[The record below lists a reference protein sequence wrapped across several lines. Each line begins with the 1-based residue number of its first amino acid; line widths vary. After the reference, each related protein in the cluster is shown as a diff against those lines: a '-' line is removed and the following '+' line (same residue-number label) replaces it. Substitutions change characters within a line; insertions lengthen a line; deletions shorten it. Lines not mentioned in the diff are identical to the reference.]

1 MAAILN
7 GNFSPTQLSK
17 LFQSFQ
23 NSLATGQPINLAQVF
38 ATNTK
43 PKTYNMNIADI
54 ETLTNARLA
63 KNGMKLIDYTDNK
76 GEPYQYDY
84 KVVKGEDIPNFKKQ
98 FCYFRGGWAG
108 ECLCGLSKDPQ
119 RPALICAEINDID
132 SDFMSEG
139 NLQASSTYI
148 KHPLSFHLFQ
158 NGDLQ
163 NFDMGYACGVPVEI
177 LTTEDEINAW
187 FDKFDAIY
195 PRLQAQNT
203 MVAEVYK
210 NVKELGKPYKDI
222 MKTYQKRTNEYKEAR
237 KNYEEMILNQIKRI
251 TAVDQINNDF

>member
-1 MAAILN
+1 MAASNTIQ
-7 GNFSPTQLSK
+7 QLIQ
-17 LFQSFQ
+17 LAQSFQ
-23 NSLATGQPINLAQVF
+23 NSITTGQPVNLNQVF
-38 ATNTK
+38 ASSSQQ
-43 PKTYNMNIADI
+43 KTFNMNIADI
-54 ETLTNARLA
+54 EALANARLA
-63 KNGMKLIDYTDNK
+63 KNGLALKSYHEDPDWDFK
-76 GEPYQYDY
+76 C
-84 KVVKGEDIPNFKKQ
+84 VKGEDIPNFTKR
-98 FCYFRGGWAG
+98 FCYFREGFAG
-108 ECLCGLSKDPQ
+108 ECLCGLSMQSGK
-119 RPALICAEINDID
+119 PALICADINDID

-148 KHPLSFHLFQ
+148 KHPLAFHLFRF
-158 NGDLQ
+158 GDLMH
-163 NFDMGYACGVPVEI
+163 FDQGLCFGVPVEV

-187 FDKFDAIY
+187 FDKFDTIY